1 MEINDVLVPTDF
13 SGCSLRALD
22 FALSLL
28 SPGGEVY
35 LLNVIDNELLQRF
48 EEHGLGK
55 KEEASEKM
63 RARAD
68 EMLDSIITDREG
80 AATKLNKMIVVG
92 VPFVEILRIAKDL
105 DFSIIVM
112 GIRGGGSPIEELLF
126 GSTSDKV
133 LRGTRIPVVFV
144 P

>member
-1 MEINDVLVPTDF
+1 MEINEVLVPTDF
-13 SGCSLRALD
+13 SACSLRALD

-35 LLNVIDNELLQRF
+35 LLNVMDDELLQRF

-55 KEEASEKM
+55 REEAAEKM

-68 EMLDSIITDREG
+68 EILDSIIADREG
-80 AATKLNKMIVVG
+80 SATKLNKMIVVG

-105 DFSIIVM
+105 DFSLIVM
-112 GIRGGGSPIEELLF
+112 GIRGRGSPIEELLF